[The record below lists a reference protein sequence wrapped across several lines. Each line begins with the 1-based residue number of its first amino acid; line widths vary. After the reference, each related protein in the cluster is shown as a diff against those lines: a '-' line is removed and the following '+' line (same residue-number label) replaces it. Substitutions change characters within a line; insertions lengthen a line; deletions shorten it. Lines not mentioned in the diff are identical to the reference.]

1 MDRTLFAGYVS
12 ILLLTVPA
20 LAFSLAP
27 LKDYLRFSARRT
39 AVIAGAS
46 LIAIIIG
53 CAIIANYYAMS
64 FKWTLIMGLILVY
77 LVHIHLTESKFIMRV
92 YCYFN
97 STMVIGNAMVYG
109 VILAAPLE
117 KTDSLLTLRPITCLI
132 CLAVA
137 IALGAIYYKALA
149 EFIPYL
155 LNSEP
160 LNLDYKL
167 ALSITIFITTLFFWV
182 MPKHAGVIMTG
193 RVRITILAFLLL
205 APGAFVLV
213 YHAMWRVAVNLTEN
227 SNLRESNELMAMEQK
242 RYEELRSYMD
252 ETRNLRHDFRQHLL
266 VIDDYA
272 KHGEN
277 EKLSDY
283 ISQFTKS
290 LNEYRSVIAANPAL
304 DAVAAHYDSLAKTKG
319 CYIKWLIELP
329 YTLPVAESD
338 LITVFG
344 NLVENAIIATE
355 NLPEDKRVIH
365 VNAKMLSD
373 AMLGLSVKNPYE
385 GTIKLN
391 KNGLPRSDKAGHGIG
406 LSSVQAVVSR
416 YDGSLEINT
425 DDNMFT
431 AGVLMYTSGS
441 SEPL

>member
-1 MDRTLFAGYVS
+1 MDSTLFAGYVT
-12 ILLLTVPA
+12 ILLLTIPA
-20 LAFSLAP
+20 LAYSLAP
-27 LKDYLRFSARRT
+27 LKDYLRFPVKRT
-39 AVIAGAS
+39 AVIAGVSLAVIIAATSIIASYAS
-46 LIAIIIG
+46 L
-53 CAIIANYYAMS
+53 S
-64 FKWTLIMGLILVY
+64 FKWAVILGLALTYIA
-77 LVHIHLTESKFIMRV
+77 HMHLTEGKFIMRV

-109 VILAAPLE
+109 IILATPLE
-117 KTDSLLTLRPITCLI
+117 EDDSLLTLSPITCLI

-137 IALGAIYYKALA
+137 IALGVIYYKALT

-160 LNLDYKL
+160 LNLEYRL
-167 ALSITIFITTLFFWV
+167 AISIAIFITALFFWV

-193 RVRITILAFLLL
+193 RVRATILAFLLL
-205 APGAFVLV
+205 APGAFMLV

-227 SNLRESNELMAMEQK
+227 SDLRESNELMAMEQK

-252 ETRNLRHDFRQHLL
+252 ETRTLRHDFRQHLL

-272 KHGEN
+272 KNGEN
-277 EKLSDY
+277 EKLSEY
-283 ISQFTKS
+283 ISQFTKALS
-290 LNEYRSVIAANPAL
+290 EHRSVIAANPAL

-329 YTLPVAESD
+329 YTLPVAEAD
-338 LITVFG
+338 FITVFG
-344 NLVENAIIATE
+344 NLVENAIIAVE
-355 NLPEDKRVIH
+355 DLPEDKRVIH

-385 GTIKLN
+385 GAIKLN
-391 KNGLPRSDKAGHGIG
+391 KNGLPRSGKAGHGIG
-406 LSSVQAVVSR
+406 LSSVQAVVNR

-441 SEPL
+441 

>member
-77 LVHIHLTESKFIMRV
+77 LVHIHLTEGKFIMRV

-182 MPKHAGVIMTG
+182 MPKHAGVIMAG

-272 KHGEN
+272 KNGEN

-329 YTLPVAESD
+329 HTLPVAEAD

-355 NLPEDKRVIH
+355 NLSEDKRVIH

-385 GTIKLN
+385 GTVKLN

-441 SEPL
+441 SESL

>member
-1 MDRTLFAGYVS
+1 MDHTLFAGYIT
-12 ILLLTVPA
+12 ILLLTIPA
-20 LAFSLAP
+20 LAYSLAP
-27 LKDYLRFSARRT
+27 LKDYLKFPAKRT

-46 LIAIIIG
+46 LIAIIVT
-53 CAIIANYYAMS
+53 CASIADYYDMS
-64 FKWTLIMGLILVY
+64 FKWALILGLALAY
-77 LVHIHLTESKFIMRV
+77 LVHIHLTEGKFIMRA

-97 STMVIGNAMVYG
+97 STMVIGNSMLYG
-109 VILAAPLE
+109 IMLAAPLE
-117 KTDSLLTLRPITCLI
+117 EDDSLLTLSPLTCLI

-137 IALGAIYYKALA
+137 IVLGVIYYKALT

-160 LNLDYKL
+160 LNLEYRL
-167 ALSITIFITTLFFWV
+167 ALSIAIFITALFFWV

-193 RVRITILAFLLL
+193 RVRATILAFLLL
-205 APGAFVLV
+205 APGAFMLV
-213 YHAMWRVAVNLTEN
+213 YHAMWRIAVNLTEN
-227 SNLRESNELMAMEQK
+227 SNLKESNELMAMEQK

-252 ETRNLRHDFRQHLL
+252 ETRTLRHDFRQHLL

-272 KHGEN
+272 KNGEN
-277 EKLSDY
+277 EKLSEY
-283 ISQFTKS
+283 ISQFTKALS
-290 LNEYRSVIAANPAL
+290 DHRSVIAANPAL
-304 DAVAAHYDSLAKTKG
+304 DAVAAHYDSLAKSKS
-319 CYIKWLIELP
+319 CYIKWLIEIP
-329 YTLPVAESD
+329 YTLPVAETD
-338 LITVFG
+338 FITVFG
-344 NLVENAIIATE
+344 NLVENAIIAVE
-355 NLPEDKRVIH
+355 NLPEDKRIIH

-391 KNGLPRSDKAGHGIG
+391 KNGLPRSGKAGHGIG

-431 AGVLMYTSGS
+431 AGVLMYTNDTSAS
-441 SEPL
+441 L

>member
-1 MDRTLFAGYVS
+1 MDRSLFAGYIT
-12 ILLLTVPA
+12 ILLLTIPA
-20 LAFSLAP
+20 LTYSLAP
-27 LKDYLRFSARRT
+27 LKDYLRFSAKRT
-39 AVIAGAS
+39 AVVAGAS
-46 LIAIIIG
+46 LTAIIIG
-53 CAIIANYYAMS
+53 CACIADYYAFS
-64 FKWTLIMGLILVY
+64 FKWALIMGLTLAF
-77 LVHIHLTESKFIMRV
+77 LVHIHLTEGKFIMRV

-97 STMVIGNAMVYG
+97 STMVIGSAMVYG

-117 KTDSLLTLRPITCLI
+117 TTDSLLTLRPITCLI

-137 IALGAIYYKALA
+137 IALGAIYYKALT

-160 LNLDYKL
+160 LNLEYRL
-167 ALSITIFITTLFFWV
+167 ALSITLFITALFFWV

-193 RVRITILAFLLL
+193 RVRATILAFLLL
-205 APGAFVLV
+205 APGAFMLV

-272 KHGEN
+272 KNGET

-283 ISQFTKS
+283 ISQFTNT

-329 YTLPVAESD
+329 HTLPVAEAD
-338 LITVFG
+338 FITVFG
-344 NLVENAIIATE
+344 NLVENAIIAVE
-355 NLPEDKRVIH
+355 ALSEDKRVIH

-385 GTIKLN
+385 GSIKLN
-391 KNGLPRSDKAGHGIG
+391 KNGLPRSGKAGHGIG
-406 LSSVQAVVSR
+406 LSSVKAVVNR

-431 AGVLMYTSGS
+431 AGVLMYTGS
-441 SEPL
+441 ASESL